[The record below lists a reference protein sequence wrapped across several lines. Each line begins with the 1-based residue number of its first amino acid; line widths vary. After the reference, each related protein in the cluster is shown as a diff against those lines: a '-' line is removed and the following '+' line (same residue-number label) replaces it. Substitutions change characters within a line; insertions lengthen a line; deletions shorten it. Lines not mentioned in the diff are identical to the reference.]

1 MTSAGGR
8 LAGKVAIVTGG
19 AGGLGADI
27 VRAFLAEGASV
38 AVADIADEPGQV
50 LAPTLAAFGGNAFY
64 QRTDAT
70 DPDGVAALIRS
81 ASDRFG
87 APDILVN
94 SIGWRRVGPATSFAE
109 ADFDKTL
116 ATHVKGMW
124 LVAKHALPQ
133 MIAKGGGSIVNLSS
147 MQANRAMPG
156 RVAYE
161 AAKGG
166 ISAMTRALALEY
178 GPSNVRVNAVLPGHV
193 TTPAKAARKS
203 QASDEEKRLR
213 LECYPLRRLGRPQDV
228 SAAVVFLASDEA
240 SWITGVELVIDGGT
254 SIQLT
259 ESVHYPPLRRLW
271 QQSSP
276 AA

>member
-1 MTSAGGR
+1 MDGR
-8 LAGKVAIVTGG
+8 LAGKIAIVTGG
-19 AGGLGADI
+19 AGGLGGDI
-27 VRAFLAEGASV
+27 VHALLEAGARV
-38 AVADIADEPGQV
+38 AVADIAAEPGPF
-50 LAPTLAAFGGNAFY
+50 LAPTLAAHSGNSFY
-64 QRTDAT
+64 QPTDAT
-70 DPDGVAALIRS
+70 DPDAVATLVRQTV
-81 ASDRFG
+81 DRFG
-87 APDILVN
+87 APDVLVN
-94 SIGWRRVGPATSFAE
+94 SIGWRRVGPATTFAE

-124 LVAKHALPQ
+124 LVAKHALPP
-133 MIAKGGGSIVNLSS
+133 MIARGGGSIVNLSS
-147 MQANRAMPG
+147 MQATRAMPG

-193 TTPAKAARKS
+193 TTPQKAARKT
-203 QASDEEKRLR
+203 QASDDEKRLR
-213 LECYPLRRLGRPQDV
+213 LECYPLRRLGKPRDV

-240 SWITGVELVIDGGT
+240 SWITGIELVIDGGT
-254 SIQLT
+254 SIQLA
-259 ESVHYPPLRRLW
+259 EAVHYPPLRRLW

>member
-1 MTSAGGR
+1 MTTGR
-8 LAGKVAIVTGG
+8 LGGKIAVVTGG

-27 VRAFLAEGASV
+27 VRAFLVEGAHV
-38 AVADIADEPGQV
+38 AAADIADEAGQG
-50 LAPTLAAFGGNAFY
+50 LAPVLDQYKKNAFY

-70 DPDGVAALIRS
+70 EPKDVAALIQRTIE
-81 ASDRFG
+81 RLG
-87 APDILVN
+87 PPDILVN
-94 SIGWRRVGPATSFAE
+94 ALGWRRVGPATTFAE
-109 ADFDKTL
+109 EDFDRTL
-116 ATHVKGMW
+116 STHVKGMW
-124 LVAKHALPQ
+124 LVAKHALPP
-133 MIAKGGGSIVNLSS
+133 MIAKGGGAIVNLSS

-166 ISAMTRALALEY
+166 ISAMTRALALDY
-178 GPSNVRVNAVLPGHV
+178 GPSNIRVNAVLPGHI

-203 QASDEEKRLR
+203 QASEEEKRLR

-240 SWITGVELVIDGGT
+240 SWITGTELVIDGGT
-254 SIQLT
+254 SIQLS
-259 ESVHYPPLRRLW
+259 EAVHYPPLRRLW